1 MTGIVPPTGQEYQP
15 ARLGK
20 QLPARSPWGPLQ
32 LRLHQT
38 LLLHPELLPP
48 GERLLLAVSGG
59 QDSMAMTGLLLD
71 LSRLHHWQLHLWHGN
86 HGWRHEAG
94 RQARELAAWARQQQ
108 LPLEL
113 ATPAQGLGSE
123 ADAREWRYRCLQ
135 QLAQQLGCRRVA
147 TGHTASDRAETMLLH
162 LARGTHLRG
171 LASLR
176 RLRPS
181 SGKVQIARPLLG
193 LMREETERFCA
204 DRGLPVWPDSS
215 NADPR
220 FSRNR
225 IRHQVLP
232 VLEELHPGA
241 SRRMNALAERLEHGQ
256 ALQSE
261 LLSLGLIALSEQGRP
276 RTLSR
281 AVLTELSGAAQTA
294 MLRHWIER
302 ETGNGPL
309 NSQLERLRQRLPPER
324 GPGSLDLADGWR
336 LEWARETLTLERS
349 ARRAGPPSASTLH
362 TAPH

>member
-1 MTGIVPPTGQEYQP
+1 MTGIVPPAMHGEPP
-15 ARLGK
+15 A
-20 QLPARSPWGPLQ
+20 AASPWSPLH
-32 LRLHQT
+32 LRLHRT
-38 LLLHPELLPP
+38 LLLQPELLPP

-59 QDSMAMTGLLLD
+59 QDSMAMTGLLFD
-71 LSRLHHWQLHLWHGN
+71 LRRLHHWQLHLWHGD
-86 HGWRHEAG
+86 HGWRPEASS
-94 RQARELAAWARQQQ
+94 QARELAAWAWQQQ

-113 ATPAQGLGSE
+113 ATPDRALASE
-123 ADAREWRYRCLQ
+123 AEAREWRYHCLQ
-135 QLAQQLGCRRVA
+135 HQALRLGCRRVA

-181 SGKVQIARPLLG
+181 SGTVQIARPLLG
-193 LMREETERFCA
+193 LMRQETERFCA

-215 NADPR
+215 NTDPR

-261 LLSLGLIALSEQGRP
+261 LLALSIAALSEPDSP
-276 RTLSR
+276 RTLRRAALAGLSAATQR
-281 AVLTELSGAAQTA
+281 AVLH
-294 MLRHWIER
+294 HWIER
-302 ETGNGPL
+302 ETGSGPL
-309 NSQLERLRQRLPPER
+309 SSQLERLRQRLPPER
-324 GPGSLDLADGWR
+324 GAGSLDLAEGWR
-336 LEWARETLTLERS
+336 LVWGRATLTLERS
-349 ARRAGPPSASTLH
+349 VSRTDPASASTLH
-362 TAPH
+362 ATPH

>member
-1 MTGIVPPTGQEYQP
+1 MTGIVPPAMHGEPP
-15 ARLGK
+15 A
-20 QLPARSPWGPLQ
+20 AASPWSPLH
-32 LRLHQT
+32 LRLHRT
-38 LLLHPELLPP
+38 LLLQPELLPP

-71 LSRLHHWQLHLWHGN
+71 LRRLHHWQLHLWHGD
-86 HGWRHEAG
+86 HGWRPEASS
-94 RQARELAAWARQQQ
+94 QARELATWARQQQ

-113 ATPAQGLGSE
+113 ATPDRALASE
-123 ADAREWRYRCLQ
+123 AEAREWRYHCLQ
-135 QLAQQLGCRRVA
+135 HQALGLGCRRVA

-181 SGKVQIARPLLG
+181 SGTVQIARPLLG
-193 LMREETERFCA
+193 LMRQETERFCA

-215 NADPR
+215 NTDPR

-261 LLSLGLIALSEQGRP
+261 LLALSIAALSEPDSP
-276 RTLSR
+276 RTLRR
-281 AVLTELSGAAQTA
+281 AALAGLSAATQRVVLH
-294 MLRHWIER
+294 HWIER
-302 ETGNGPL
+302 ETGSGPL
-309 NSQLERLRQRLPPER
+309 SSQLERLRQRLPPER
-324 GPGSLDLADGWR
+324 GAGSLDLAEGWR
-336 LEWARETLTLERS
+336 LVWGRATLTLERS
-349 ARRAGPPSASTLH
+349 VSRTDPASASTLH
-362 TAPH
+362 ATPH